1 MAAEAFLIIE
11 NLIEDLEPGWEVIQY
26 TTQTTAQLLE
36 ACADEG
42 VGYVVLNPPSAL
54 TRGHEESQPIPIRHF
69 IGNLL
74 GEQSSAS

>member
-1 MAAEAFLIIE
+1 MT
-11 NLIEDLEPGWEVIQY
+11 QY
-26 TTQTTAQLLE
+26 TPQTTAELLE

-42 VGYVVLNPPSAL
+42 VSHVLLNPPSAL
-54 TRGHEESQPIPIRHF
+54 TRGDEESQPIPIRHF

>member
-1 MAAEAFLIIE
+1 M
-11 NLIEDLEPGWEVIQY
+11 IQY
-26 TTQTTAQLLE
+26 TPRTTAELLE

-54 TRGHEESQPIPIRHF
+54 TRRHEELQPIPIRRF